1 MYDFMMFLA
10 AFAVA
15 AGVFC
20 AGYYVGCD
28 RARAKGYEDG
38 VDDTVEVLVGT
49 LERASDAETFDAEKV
64 RMDLRSAIDKG
75 VNTNA

>member
-10 AFAVA
+10 ALAVA
-15 AGVFC
+15 VGIFS
-20 AGYYVGCD
+20 AGYYLGSD
-28 RARAKGYEDG
+28 IARAKGYEDG

-49 LERASDAETFDAEKV
+49 LERVSNADTFDADKA
-64 RMDLRSAIDKG
+64 RMDLRSAIAKG